1 LKSAGAGRGYDDV
14 IPGLEPGIRT
24 TLDRLV
30 IYVTREILQV
40 RRIADR
46 VVIMEDGEK
55 VADVEKH
62 EMTGEELEHIIRD
75 GGSHVAARIRP
86 REQAG

>member
-1 LKSAGAGRGYDDV
+1 MVEKSPEKIA
-14 IPGLEPGIRT
+14 INEGLHPTMKRARGIRT
-24 TLDRLV
+24 TLDRLPV
-30 IYVTREILQV
+30 IYVTRDILQV

-46 VVIMEDGEK
+46 VVIMENGEK

-75 GGSHVAARIRP
+75 GGRQVAA
-86 REQAG
+86 

>member
-1 LKSAGAGRGYDDV
+1 M
-14 IPGLEPGIRT
+14 
-24 TLDRLV
+24 

-75 GGSHVAARIRP
+75 GGRQVAA
-86 REQAG
+86 